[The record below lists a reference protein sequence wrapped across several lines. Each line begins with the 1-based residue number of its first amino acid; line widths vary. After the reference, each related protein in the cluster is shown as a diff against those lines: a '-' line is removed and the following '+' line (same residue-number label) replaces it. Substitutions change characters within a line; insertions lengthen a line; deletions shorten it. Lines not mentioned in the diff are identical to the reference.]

1 MAWQKLYHTLAAG
14 KRGCVRGL
22 PEAAALVPLPRGGP
36 RYSGARRG
44 RARIG
49 RTRRR
54 QSSEWLS
61 CSGAAWRRRRTLRS
75 GCEPPGRFGRCYRI
89 EVSFRQAYTRSSYSD
104 PVCLRE
110 TKPRVCG
117 AIEGGLFAVFGSR
130 VWVET
135 PRPPELRKGA
145 YSTKKCVFPSR
156 ARIQV
161 LGSGRF
167 VIGMRK
173 ERIQPVAS
181 NQKNKT

>member
-75 GCEPPGRFGRCYRI
+75 GCEPPGRLGRCYRI

-117 AIEGGLFAVFGSR
+117 AIEGGLFAVFAPGFG
-130 VWVET
+130 WK
-135 PRPPELRKGA
+135 RPGLPNFG
-145 YSTKKCVFPSR
+145 
-156 ARIQV
+156 
-161 LGSGRF
+161 
-167 VIGMRK
+167 K
-173 ERIQPVAS
+173 ERTRRKSVYFRRAPAS
-181 NQKNKT
+181 KSSDRAVLL